1 MTSHNQLSTPAA
13 SANIVGVSKASDSK
27 PKLKDSFISHFS
39 RRATTWRHLAS
50 FISVI
55 LMLASLTVIGVKGFN
70 WGLDFTGGVVTEI
83 QLDSAITASEIT
95 PLLSSA
101 YQQDVTVIAAGE
113 PGRWVLRY
121 ADTHVAGDTAPELT
135 TVLAPLASEVNLL
148 NSSIVGPQVG
158 QELAEQGGLALL
170 VAMVCI
176 LGYLSYR
183 FEWRLAS
190 GALFAL
196 LHDVIFVLAFFALTQ
211 MEFNLTVLAAVL
223 AILGYSL
230 NDSIII
236 ADRIRELLI
245 AKPRWAVQQINNKAI
260 AATFSRTMVTSGTT
274 LMTVGALWM
283 MGGAPLQGF
292 AIAMFIGIVTGT
304 WSSISVGATLPEF
317 LGLKPE
323 HYQPKPIDDAP

>member
-1 MTSHNQLSTPAA
+1 MKNINLSKWRYVS
-13 SANIVGVSKASDSK
+13 SA
-27 PKLKDSFISHFS
+27 ISI
-39 RRATTWRHLAS
+39 L
-50 FISVI
+50 
-55 LMLASLTVIGVKGFN
+55 LMLASLTIIGVKGFN
-70 WGLDFTGGVVTEI
+70 WGLDFTGGVVTEV
-83 QLDSAITASEIT
+83 QLDKKITSSELQPLLNTAYHQEVNVISASE
-95 PLLSSA
+95 
-101 YQQDVTVIAAGE
+101 
-113 PGRWVLRY
+113 PGCWVLRY
-121 ADTHVAGDTAPELT
+121 SDIKSADTEPSATDIKQ
-135 TVLAPLASEVNLL
+135 VLAPLSSEVQVL

-196 LHDVIFVLAFFALTQ
+196 VHDVVFVLAFFALTQ

-245 AKPRWAVQQINNKAI
+245 AKPKLAIQEINNQAI
-260 AATFSRTMVTSGTT
+260 VATFSRTMVTSGTT
-274 LMTVGALWM
+274 LMTVGALWI
-283 MGGAPLQGF
+283 MGGGPLEGF
-292 AIAMFIGIVTGT
+292 SIAMFIGILTGT
-304 WSSISVGATLPEF
+304 FSSISVGTSLPEL
-317 LGLKPE
+317 LGLSPE
-323 HYQPKPIDDAP
+323 HYKVQVISDTP